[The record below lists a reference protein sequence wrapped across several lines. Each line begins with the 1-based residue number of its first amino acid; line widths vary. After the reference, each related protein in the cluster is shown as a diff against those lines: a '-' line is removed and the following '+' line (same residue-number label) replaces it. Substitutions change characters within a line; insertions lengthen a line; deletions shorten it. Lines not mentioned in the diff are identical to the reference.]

1 MLIFQIKRNTFL
13 IFFENAKNLVRSDDA
28 EREKKEDGLIKHGSH
43 DTGVNF
49 CRSKLNLSSISV

>member
-28 EREKKEDGLIKHGSH
+28 EREKKGGWPYKTWQS
-43 DTGVNF
+43 
-49 CRSKLNLSSISV
+49 